1 MRTTKLSEAV
11 LAILSSASIEGDVVK
26 LTCGNLSV
34 NKEGRKLYLE
44 VNAALE
50 AIGGKWNR
58 KAQGHVFA
66 CDPEEALD
74 NAILTG
80 EVTPPSKNG
89 YFPTPKAIV
98 MQMIEL
104 ADIQKGQCVLEPS
117 AGQGAISTELYHRG
131 CKVFACEI
139 LEANRKILMAA
150 GMPHIHLFD
159 EPDFMKLDIIKKFD
173 RVCMNPPFE
182 KQSDILHIMK
192 ALCLLKP
199 GGNLVSV
206 MSAGITFR
214 QDKKATAFRDF
225 LEAHNGQITPLPD
238 GSFKESGTGVNT
250 VIVVVENFGGD

>member
-1 MRTTKLSEAV
+1 MRTSQLSEEV
-11 LAILSSASIEGDVVK
+11 LAILSSAKVEGNVVK

-34 NKEGRKLYLE
+34 SKEGRKLYLE
-44 VNAALE
+44 VNKALE

-66 CDPEEALD
+66 SDPEETLD

-98 MQMIEL
+98 MKLCDL
-104 ADIQKGQCVLEPS
+104 ADIQPGQTVLEPS

-131 CKVFACEI
+131 AKVFACEL
-139 LEANRKILMAA
+139 LEANRKVLLGD
-150 GMPHIHLFD
+150 GMPSISLFS
-159 EPDFMKLDIIKKFD
+159 EPDFMKLETSQTFD

-182 KQSDILHIMK
+182 KRQDVIHVRK
-192 ALCLLKP
+192 AFDMLVP
-199 GGNLVSV
+199 GGKLASV
-206 MSAGITFR
+206 MSAGVKFR
-214 QDKKATAFRDF
+214 DDRIGREFRDF
-225 LEAHNGQITPLPD
+225 VQSQNGRIIDLPE

-250 VIVVVENFGGD
+250 VIVVMDK